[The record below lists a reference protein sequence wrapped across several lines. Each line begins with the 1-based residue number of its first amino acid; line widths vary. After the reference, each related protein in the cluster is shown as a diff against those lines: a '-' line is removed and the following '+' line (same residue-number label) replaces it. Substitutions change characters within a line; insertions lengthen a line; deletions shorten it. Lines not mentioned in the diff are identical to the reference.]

1 MRVFFLTPSTAHLET
16 IISLIIYA
24 FLSFL
29 FIQLFVFCVICSIGQ
44 NISSYLPDQLSGAL
58 AALATYVAKA
68 ANPVSLY

>member
-1 MRVFFLTPSTAHLET
+1 LFYFFEIYST
-16 IISLIIYA
+16 
-24 FLSFL
+24 
-29 FIQLFVFCVICSIGQ
+29 GQ